1 MIYENIKSHKNE
13 DFTFSLENTIV
24 WGGEGGGREGATLLG
39 LNLLSWPKMLKGSY
53 FLVFIKKKKKK
64 KDSES

>member
-1 MIYENIKSHKNE
+1 MKILKVTKNE
-13 DFTFSLENTIV
+13 DFTFSLENTIG
-24 WGGEGGGREGATLLG
+24 WGGREGATLLG

-64 KDSES
+64 KKN